1 METGSK
7 PFAPADLSAMPGLDD
22 LRKLVERLQLPG
34 VDVTALIDWQR
45 KDMEAIAEA
54 NRQAFEGIKA
64 LVNRRNQIVQ
74 ETLAQLPAAI
84 SAATGAD
91 ALPKHAEA
99 ARTGI
104 EKAVANFREL
114 SQMEAQVRND
124 AWKVLQDRMQE
135 NLGNLQK
142 LLQPK

>member
-54 NRQAFEGIKA
+54 NRQAF
-64 LVNRRNQIVQ
+64 
-74 ETLAQLPAAI
+74 
-84 SAATGAD
+84 
-91 ALPKHAEA
+91 
-99 ARTGI
+99 
-104 EKAVANFREL
+104 
-114 SQMEAQVRND
+114 
-124 AWKVLQDRMQE
+124 
-135 NLGNLQK
+135 
-142 LLQPK
+142 